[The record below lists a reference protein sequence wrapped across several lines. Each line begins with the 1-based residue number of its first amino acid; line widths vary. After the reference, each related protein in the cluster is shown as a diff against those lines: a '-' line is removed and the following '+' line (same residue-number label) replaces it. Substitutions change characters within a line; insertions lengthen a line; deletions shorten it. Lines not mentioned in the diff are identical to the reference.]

1 MRVSSIYRKIVK
13 EGILRASLAISAHS
27 HDDNAGLCDDV
38 PGELVE
44 GGVGV
49 IVEALQLLD
58 HIVQLEVN
66 PERLREG
73 FVAGVHYRGVK
84 LEDRVVLA
92 QSLLH
97 KLDK

>member
-1 MRVSSIYRKIVK
+1 MSSIYRKRVK

-49 IVEALQLLD
+49 IVEALQLLY

-73 FVAGVHYRGVK
+73 FVAGVHCRGVK
-84 LEDRVVLA
+84 LEDCVVLA